1 MHTSDITIQK
11 HHTVLPYSKTDDS
24 SSRDNSI
31 ILDVISSRSASIDT
45 VWKSVFLII
54 PKSAEWYLC
63 NETSDRQIKHCTNI
77 RKVEQQAEGAKKIC
91 AEIRRGRTAYFCVYY
106 TPYLCNF
113 SNEIF
118 AKHCIILHFLPWSL
132 FSDEIFSPIA
142 SYWANFRWNVC
153 ITFAN
158 YTMFADH
165 PLPPPLPISSIA
177 KRMYMLPLYNF

>member
-1 MHTSDITIQK
+1 MQWSFAAWQLAED
-11 HHTVLPYSKTDDS
+11 
-24 SSRDNSI
+24 
-31 ILDVISSRSASIDT
+31 
-45 VWKSVFLII
+45 VWKQTGNAKEKKISRWGRRARG
-54 PKSAEWYLC
+54 K
-63 NETSDRQIKHCTNI
+63 DCTNI
-77 RKVEQQAEGAKKIC
+77 RKVEQQAEGAKKVC

-165 PLPPPLPISSIA
+165 PLPPPSLSAPLQSVCICFRFIIFSSCSVSM
-177 KRMYMLPLYNF
+177 KK